1 MSAAFDDTRFDG
13 APDASFYRAAAAL
26 GRRFSPYARTGRV
39 RSVVGLLVEVE
50 GVRPP
55 IGAFCDIAS
64 AAGAAPVAGGA
75 PETTWLPAEV
85 VGFRD
90 DVTLVMPLGS
100 LQGLSVG
107 APVHV
112 RASADRVACGD
123 ETLGRVLDGLGRPID
138 GGPPLSGERTTPIE
152 AEPVSTV
159 ERARIERPLDLGLRA
174 LNTFSTVGQGMR
186 LGIFAGSGVGK
197 STLLGQLASQA
208 DVDVSVIALIGERRR
223 EVREFIERD
232 LGEAAARSV
241 VVVST
246 SDEPAPMRA
255 RAARTATAIAEG
267 FRDEGLRVLLMMDS
281 LTRFCT
287 AQREIGLATGEP
299 PTTRGYT
306 PSVWSQL
313 PKLVE
318 RAGTTHGLGSITGL
332 YTVLVEGDDMNEPVA
347 DAARSLLDGHIEL
360 SRKIAERGRFPAVDV
375 LSSVSRVMPDV
386 TTPEHQALARR
397 ARQLM
402 ATYRD
407 AEDLI
412 SVGAYQQG
420 ADPEIDRARAA
431 WPALQAYL
439 TQPRGEVTPLAEG
452 LQVLDALLA
461 GEPAAA
467 LPGTP
472 NAAPSGAGAPGATFG
487 GAEA

>member
-1 MSAAFDDTRFDG
+1 MSIAVDPG
-13 APDASFYRAAAAL
+13 FYRAARSAAHL
-26 GRRFSPYARTGRV
+26 FRPFERIGRV
-39 RSVVGLLVEVE
+39 RSVVGLLVEVD

-55 IGAFCDIAS
+55 IGAFCEIDT
-64 AAGAAPVAGGA
+64 GAESGA
-75 PETTWLPAEV
+75 PLPAEV

-100 LQGLSVG
+100 LNGLCVG
-107 APVHV
+107 AAV
-112 RASADRVACGD
+112 RAAGRSESVPCGD
-123 ETLGRVLDGLGRPID
+123 GCLGRVVDGLARPID
-138 GGPPLSGERTTPIE
+138 GLGPLDASRETPLE
-152 AEPVSTV
+152 AEPVATV
-159 ERARIERPLDLGLRA
+159 DRARIARPLDLGLRA
-174 LNTFSTVGQGMR
+174 LNTFTTIGQGMR
-186 LGIFAGSGVGK
+186 MGIFAGSGVGK

-232 LGEAAARSV
+232 LGEALSRSV

-246 SDEPAPMRA
+246 SDEPASMRT

-267 FRDEGLRVLLMMDS
+267 FRDEGKRVLLMMDS

-318 RAGTTHGLGSITGL
+318 RAGTTRGEGSITGL

-360 SRKIAERGRFPAVDV
+360 SRKIAERGRFPAIDV

-386 TTPEHQALARR
+386 TEDRHRELASV

-412 SVGAYQQG
+412 AVGAYQEG
-420 ADPEIDRARAA
+420 TDPAIDRARVA
-431 WPALQAYL
+431 WPLLQTWL
-439 TQPRGEVTPLAEG
+439 KQPRGEVSSIEEG
-452 LQVLDALLA
+452 LLSLQGILQSAAGPMAQA
-461 GEPAAA
+461 GE
-467 LPGTP
+467 
-472 NAAPSGAGAPGATFG
+472 AT
-487 GAEA
+487 